1 MGPNSLNV
9 CVAGATQSD
18 PWRGRGRQARASP
31 SRRTG
36 PTLDKHYRLR
46 YLQAMTS
53 KLVQTSIIAR
63 AVAVAAASLLF
74 FGCSAQQELH
84 LRADGSGTTELRMEV
99 HEVLV
104 LYLADLQGLFDV
116 DPAETPVFNLEEIKE
131 VFAANDALEL
141 VSAETPQN
149 NVLQLQLSFTDVA
162 RIAAAQDGSNN
173 DLISLEQ
180 NGQEQTLHIYLNP
193 GTVRGLL
200 ALTPI
205 HEVAE
210 FLLPPRGEQMSR
222 DEYVEYIV
230 WALEEYESAAV
241 LRRVVSEAAIELRV
255 TVEGELTDQQGGQR
269 EGDVVVFQIPVV
281 ELLTIQEPLRYSL
294 SYR

>member
-1 MGPNSLNV
+1 
-9 CVAGATQSD
+9 
-18 PWRGRGRQARASP
+18 
-31 SRRTG
+31 
-36 PTLDKHYRLR
+36 
-46 YLQAMTS
+46 MTS
-53 KLVQTSIIAR
+53 KLVQTPIIAR
-63 AVAVAAASLLF
+63 AVAVGVAVGAASLLF
-74 FGCSAQQELH
+74 FGCNAQQELH
-84 LRADGSGTTELRMEV
+84 LRDDGSGTTELRMEV

-104 LYLADLQGLFDV
+104 RYLADLQGLFDV
-116 DPAETPVFNLEEIKE
+116 DPSETPIFDVEEITE
-131 VFAANDALEL
+131 VFAANDALKL

-173 DLISLEQ
+173 DLLGLEQ

-205 HEVAE
+205 SEVAE
-210 FLLPPRGEQMSR
+210 FLLPPRGEEMSR

-241 LRRVVSEAAIELRV
+241 LRRIVSEAAIELRV
-255 TVEGELTDQQGGQR
+255 TVEGQLVSQQGGQR
-269 EGDVVVFQIPVV
+269 EGDSVVFQIPVV